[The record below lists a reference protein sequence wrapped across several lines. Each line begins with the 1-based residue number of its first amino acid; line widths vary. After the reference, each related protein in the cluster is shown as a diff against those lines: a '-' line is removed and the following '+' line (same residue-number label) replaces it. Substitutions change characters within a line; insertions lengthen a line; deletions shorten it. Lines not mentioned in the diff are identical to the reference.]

1 MVSCALPR
9 GRRVMP
15 QGPATRSFSPEADK
29 TPQRELTL
37 LMNQGAVL
45 VKDGW
50 VKTVLGSCVSVT
62 FHCAYPV
69 VAGMFHAQLPT
80 RTGPLRDDAN
90 TWRFVDTSIGAM
102 LEAMEAAGAQRR
114 LIRAK
119 LFGGASMNQGIYS
132 VGMRNVETALAA
144 LAEHRIPVVARNV
157 GGLRGRKIM
166 LRTSTGEVM
175 HRFLR
180 PVAR

>member
-1 MVSCALPR
+1 MVPCALSR
-9 GRRVMP
+9 GRSVMSRE
-15 QGPATRSFSPEADK
+15 AETRNFSSETDK

-50 VKTVLGSCVSVT
+50 VKTVLGSCVGVT
-62 FHCAYPV
+62 FHCAYPL

-80 RTGPLRDDAN
+80 RTAPLRGDTNA
-90 TWRFVDTSIGAM
+90 WRFVDSSVASM
-102 LEAMEAAGAQRR
+102 LEAMEAAGANRH

-119 LFGGASMNQGIYS
+119 LFGGASMSQGIYS
-132 VGMRNVETALAA
+132 VGMRNVEAALAA

-166 LRTSTGEVM
+166 LLTSTGEVM
-175 HRFLR
+175 HRFLG
-180 PVAR
+180 PAAG

>member
-1 MVSCALPR
+1 MVPCALPR
-9 GRRVMP
+9 GRRLMP
-15 QGPATRSFSPEADK
+15 PGPATRNFSPETDR

-37 LMNQGAVL
+37 LMNQGAIL

-50 VKTVLGSCVSVT
+50 VKTVLGSCVGVT
-62 FHCAYPV
+62 FHSAFPL

-80 RTGPLRDDAN
+80 RTAPLRGDHN
-90 TWRFVDTSIGAM
+90 VWRFVDSSVEAM
-102 LEAMEAAGAQRR
+102 LEAMEAAGADRR

-119 LFGGASMNQGIYS
+119 LFGGASMSQGIYS
-132 VGMRNVETALAA
+132 VGMRNVEAALAA
-144 LAEHRIPVVARNV
+144 LAEHRVPVVARNV

-175 HRFLR
+175 HRFLG
-180 PVAR
+180 PAAG